1 MTSAANQSED
11 IASARPPPTRRT
23 PSRISGRH
31 RASFAADR
39 TAYQRIALTVCALY
53 FIASFVVFRD
63 VLFAIPDILTG
74 RRVLVGDELVPY
86 FNPSSQLLEQ
96 AQGKF
101 NELTNG
107 YEFRVRY
114 AFLTTWLRHYMV
126 LPFAVL
132 LVLPAIVSAAYVT
145 TAWFMRRSFPF
156 LPANTVYL
164 ATAAPT
170 ALIYMI
176 MIYAKV
182 THFYTLVLGLCLM
195 TISAF
200 LMLDA
205 LLFRQTRWGRRMVAS
220 CLVTLFNPAVHYLV
234 LFALFLG
241 LAVMTLVIGEAV
253 KFVRSGALPAF
264 RSALRIPARTRLAAL
279 RDLLRPGRRAGG
291 VRKLLSGLNAS
302 TTMRCGWA
310 LTALVVVALVPYGLF
325 VKFVALRGVGE
336 LSETVPGD
344 YYFIRDASVSLVHI
358 LSWDLAGI
366 MDKINFG
373 DYLAKVP
380 RVSNIIYTALILVP
394 IAVPGVRR
402 YFLAGR
408 PQRQL
413 FGVIYVNV
421 TFAIWATVG
430 YGDPTWFPT
439 FHRSIAALTRSVAEI
454 NPTAGDF
461 AISLASTVVQVLRF
475 PHRFQLVLFMLGP
488 LLLAMPLVWALV
500 VLNRRL
506 PALNRP
512 PGHATANKSG
522 RRRGPLPR
530 FLRSGSRTARVPVAI
545 AVALSLA
552 MFIPLLSNP
561 TYRSAYGSGD
571 FGTFLSAYPVEDLDD
586 LKDEL
591 VKLPKGKTVVLPPT
605 ETAKLVVGPD
615 GMPHKFID
623 KFYIYYLDQPSFYYG
638 LTGDKQN
645 KFEFFLLLR
654 ALYYKQDWWV
664 DIARDMGL
672 EYIVLNK
679 QVENNRG
686 VGAEYLPDIE
696 SYLREGIEAV
706 PEQVERLYENPGFVL
721 YRVDDPAPPDRPV
734 LLFDTSWKGFLDSVF
749 ERLEL
754 SRCYDFRY
762 ISDFTGNEASEPVE
776 LITDN
781 PGEAALD
788 IWSIGNPGHFFTPT
802 PKGNAFNSDVITSS
816 YYLSPMFRLYLF
828 FSDTKFNR
836 AEMITPGI
844 FGTLQGSFT
853 GLPRSTQVKVPAKV
867 PETGRYRVLMRAAT
881 TANELHVSSRS
892 MGLDSTVELR
902 SPSDA
907 LQFFGKDSVYDPK
920 RVPTEV
926 PGLSVPQLE
935 RLIPDS
941 LVSVNLRFVY
951 HDLGVVDAK
960 AGSHTIVVDKLDA
973 NPMLL
978 DGLLLVPESAYN
990 EMALPPWA
998 HVVTNM
1004 NDLGCSEKST
1014 VRVGI
1019 SEGADAVS
1027 GEVNKSLTQEQL
1039 LQLLGGLDDLKT
1051 ADPGGIGGRWLHLA
1065 ATVLLVL
1072 ATLAFIRRHI
1082 RRDPDADRPAAPDS
1096 SAPERA
1102 RRTTRDEDS
1111 RR

>member
-1 MTSAANQSED
+1 MTTAAEPSEESTYTGTRFARDVSAAGG
-11 IASARPPPTRRT
+11 
-23 PSRISGRH
+23 GRH
-31 RASFAADR
+31 RSLFTGDKFAH
-39 TAYQRIALTVCALY
+39 QRIAIVVCALY
-53 FIASFVVFRD
+53 FVASFVIFRD

-74 RRVLVGDELVPY
+74 KRVLVGDELVPY

-96 AQGKF
+96 AKGDF

-132 LVLPAIVSAAYVT
+132 LVLPAIVSTAYVT
-145 TAWFMRRSFPF
+145 TAWFLRRSFNF

-205 LLFRQTRWGRRMVAS
+205 LLFREARWGRRMIAA

-241 LAVMTLVIGEAV
+241 LAVVTLVIGETAKAIRTGGRKSLWLSLRV
-253 KFVRSGALPAF
+253 PVRIRQAQLRKFLRSSG
-264 RSALRIPARTRLAAL
+264 RTGRIRAAL
-279 RDLLRPGRRAGG
+279 ARM
-291 VRKLLSGLNAS
+291 NTT
-302 TTMRCGWA
+302 TTMKCGWSMA
-310 LTALVVVALVPYGLF
+310 ALVVFALVPYALF
-325 VKFVALRGVGE
+325 VKFVALRGVAD

-344 YYFIRDASVSLVHI
+344 YYFIRDASVSLLHI

-366 MDKINFG
+366 MDKINYG

-380 RVSNIIYTALILVP
+380 RVSNIVYTALILVP

-402 YFLAGR
+402 SLLQGR

-421 TFAIWATVG
+421 AFAVWATVG
-430 YGDPTWFPT
+430 YGEPTWFPT
-439 FHRSIAALTRSVAEI
+439 FHRSIAALTRSVAEL
-454 NPTAGDF
+454 NPAAGD
-461 AISLASTVVQVLRF
+461 AALSLASTIVQVLRF
-475 PHRFQLVLFMLGP
+475 PHRFQLILFMLAP
-488 LLLAMPLVWALV
+488 LLLALPIAWAMGAFARRAEKQANQ
-500 VLNRRL
+500 LNASPRQ
-506 PALNRP
+506 
-512 PGHATANKSG
+512 
-522 RRRGPLPR
+522 RRGGRWRYRRPAI
-530 FLRSGSRTARVPVAI
+530 GSAAVPVALTI
-545 AVALSLA
+545 ALSLGFFA
-552 MFIPLLSNP
+552 PLLSNS
-561 TYRSAYGSGD
+561 TYRAAYTSGD
-571 FGTFLSAYPVEDLDD
+571 FGGFLSAYPVEDLND

-615 GMPHKFID
+615 GASHKFID

-696 SYLREGIEAV
+696 TYLREGIEAV
-706 PEQVERLYENPGFVL
+706 PEQVQQLYENDSFVL
-721 YRVDDPAPPDRPV
+721 YRLDDPAPPGRPV
-734 LLFDTSWKGFLDSVF
+734 LLFDTSWKGFLDTVF
-749 ERLEL
+749 NRLNL

-762 ISDFTGNEASEPVE
+762 ISDFEGTDAGEPID
-776 LITDN
+776 LITDDVE
-781 PGEAALD
+781 EAALD
-788 IWSIGNPGHFFTPT
+788 IWSADNPGSFFVPTPT
-802 PKGNAFNSDVITSS
+802 GSAFNSDVITSS

-844 FGTLQGSFT
+844 FGTLKGSFT
-853 GLPRSTQVKVPAKV
+853 GLPRATEVKIPVKI
-867 PETGRYRVLMRAAT
+867 PEAGRYRVLMRAAA
-881 TANELHVSSRS
+881 TANEVAVRS
-892 MGLDSTVELR
+892 KSLGLDSTMELR
-902 SPSDA
+902 SPPDA
-907 LQFFGKDSVYDPK
+907 LQFFGKQAVYDANRTPTP
-920 RVPTEV
+920 VPDV
-926 PGLSVPQLE
+926 SVQQLE
-935 RLIPDS
+935 RLIPEE
-941 LVSVNLRFVY
+941 LVPVNLRFVY
-951 HDLGVVDAK
+951 HDLGVVDAE
-960 AGSHTIVVDKLDA
+960 AGSHTIAVDKLDA

-978 DGLLLVPESAYN
+978 EGVLLIPEGDYQDLT
-990 EMALPPWA
+990 LPPSVR
-998 HVVTNM
+998 VVQNV
-1004 NDLGCSEKST
+1004 NDLGCSEKSE
-1014 VRVGI
+1014 VRSGI
-1019 SEGADAVS
+1019 SEGADAVG
-1027 GEVNKSLTQEQL
+1027 GEVNESLTQQQL
-1039 LQLLGGLDDLKT
+1039 LALLGGMDDLKT
-1051 ADPGGIGGRWLHLA
+1051 AEPGGMGQRWLHLG

-1072 ATLAFIRRHI
+1072 AGIAVIRWRV
-1082 RRDPDADRPAAPDS
+1082 RRDPDADR
-1096 SAPERA
+1096 
-1102 RRTTRDEDS
+1102 
-1111 RR
+1111 

>member
-1 MTSAANQSED
+1 V
-11 IASARPPPTRRT
+11 
-23 PSRISGRH
+23 
-31 RASFAADR
+31 
-39 TAYQRIALTVCALY
+39 VCALY
-53 FIASFVVFRD
+53 FVASFMVFRD
-63 VLFAIPDILTG
+63 ALFAIPDIISG
-74 RRVLVGDELVPY
+74 KRVLVGDELVPY

-126 LPFAVL
+126 LPFALL
-132 LVLPAIVSAAYVT
+132 LVLPTIVSSAYVT

-156 LPANTVYL
+156 LSANTVYL

-170 ALIYMI
+170 AVLYMI

-200 LMLDA
+200 LMMDA
-205 LLFRQTRWGRRMVAS
+205 LLFREKRWGRRMIAA
-220 CLVTLFNPAVHYLV
+220 CLVTLLNPAVHYLV

-241 LAVMTLVIGEAV
+241 LAVVTLVVGETA
-253 KFVRSGALPAF
+253 KLVRSGQLKIFWAW
-264 RSALRIPARTRLAAL
+264 LRVPVRI
-279 RDLLRPGRRAGG
+279 RRAQL
-291 VRKLLSGLNAS
+291 REFLRSSGRIKRIRTLVLRMNTT
-302 TTMRCGWA
+302 TTMKCGWA
-310 LTALVVVALVPYGLF
+310 LAALVAFALVPYALF
-325 VKFVALRGVGE
+325 VKFVALRGVSD

-344 YYFIRDASVSLVHI
+344 YYFIRDASVSLIHI

-373 DYLAKVP
+373 DYLGKVP
-380 RVSNIIYTALILVP
+380 RVSNIIYTVLILVP
-394 IAVPGVRR
+394 IAVPAVRR
-402 YFLAGR
+402 TFLAGR

-413 FGVIYVNV
+413 FGVLYVNV
-421 TFAIWATVG
+421 TFAMWATVG

-439 FHRSIAALTRSVAEI
+439 FHRSVAALTRSVAEI
-454 NPTAGDF
+454 NGPAGD
-461 AISLASTVVQVLRF
+461 ATLSIASTVVQVLRF

-488 LLLAMPLVWALV
+488 LLLAMPIAWVLYILGRRVAGRAEQLSVSTGPGAGDQQRRRRPARRTALV
-500 VLNRRL
+500 PL
-506 PALNRP
+506 AL
-512 PGHATANKSG
+512 ALT
-522 RRRGPLPR
+522 
-530 FLRSGSRTARVPVAI
+530 
-545 AVALSLA
+545 LSLGL
-552 MFIPLLSNP
+552 FTPLLSNS

-571 FGTFLSAYPVEDLDD
+571 FGGFLAAYPLQD
-586 LKDEL
+586 LKDLKAEL

-615 GMPHKFID
+615 GKPHKFID

-696 SYLREGIEAV
+696 TYLREGIEAV
-706 PEQVERLYENPGFVL
+706 PDQVQQVYENDGFVL
-721 YRVDDPAPPDRPV
+721 YRLEDPAPANRPV
-734 LLFDTSWKGFLDSVF
+734 LLFDTSWKGFLDTVF
-749 ERLEL
+749 DRLDL

-762 ISDFTGNEASEPVE
+762 ISDFAGTEPGVPVS
-776 LITDN
+776 LITDS
-781 PGEAALD
+781 PREAALD
-788 IWSIGNPGHFFTPT
+788 IWSVEHPGSFFAPT
-802 PKGNAFNSDVITSS
+802 PKGNAFNADVITSA

-844 FGTLQGSFT
+844 FGTLNGSFT
-853 GLPRSTQVKVPAKV
+853 GLPRATQVKVPAKI
-867 PETGRYRVLMRAAT
+867 PKAGRYRVLVRAAA
-881 TANELHVSSRS
+881 TANELQVRS
-892 MGLDSTVELR
+892 KSLGLDSTVELR

-907 LQFFGKDSVYDPK
+907 LQFFGKDSVYDAN
-920 RVPTEV
+920 RVPTPV
-926 PGLSVPQLE
+926 SALSVSQLE
-935 RLIPDS
+935 KLIPDE

-951 HDLGVVDAK
+951 HDLGTVDAE
-960 AGSHTIVVDKLDA
+960 AGPHTVVVDKLDD

-978 DGLLLVPESAYN
+978 EGLLLIPESEYQQV
-990 EMALPPWA
+990 ELPPSVRA
-998 HVVTNM
+998 VQ
-1004 NDLGCSEKST
+1004 DASSLDCSNKT
-1014 VRVGI
+1014 KVRSGM
-1019 SEGADAVS
+1019 SEGADAVA
-1027 GEVNKSLTQEQL
+1027 GEVNKSLSQEQL
-1039 LQLLGGLDDLKT
+1039 LALLGGMDDLKT
-1051 ADPGGIGGRWLHLA
+1051 AEPGGVGVRWLHLA
-1065 ATVLLVL
+1065 ATIVL
-1072 ATLAFIRRHI
+1072 ALIGLAVIRRHI
-1082 RRDPDADRPAAPDS
+1082 RHDPDADDPPAPDTD
-1096 SAPERA
+1096 P
-1102 RRTTRDEDS
+1102 
-1111 RR
+1111 